1 MLSFFRTRRRKRI
14 LAERFPDTWERI
26 IHENVPHTRHLNGS
40 ERQALYDT
48 VQVFVAE
55 KNFEGAGGLE
65 MTDEIRVTIAAQACL
80 LLLGIPHNYYRNV
93 RSIIVYP
100 STVVAPRQERSVFD
114 PRVMVE
120 EQGQPILG
128 QAILHGPVIL
138 VWDAALKGGR
148 HQRDGHNVIFHEFA
162 HKLDMLDGSIDGAPP
177 LRDREEYR
185 DYVDTCNHE
194 YQRLQEELSHGR
206 ISFLDEYGATNPA
219 EFFAVATEQFFE
231 RPLPMIREAPE
242 LYRVLKDYY
251 QQDPAERESR

>member
-1 MLSFFRTRRRKRI
+1 MLQFFRNRRRKRI
-14 LAERFPDTWERI
+14 LAERFPSAWEQI
-26 IHENVPHTRHLNGS
+26 IDENVPHTRHLNAS
-40 ERQALYDT
+40 ERQALYNM

-55 KNFEGAGGLE
+55 KNFEGVGGLE

-80 LLLGIPHNYYRNV
+80 LLLGLPHNYYRNV
-93 RSIIVYP
+93 KSIIVYP
-100 STVVAPRQERSVFD
+100 STVVAPRQARSVFD
-114 PRVMVE
+114 PSVMVE
-120 EQGQPILG
+120 EEDQPILG

-185 DYVDTCNHE
+185 DYVDTCNQE
-194 YQRLQEELSHGR
+194 YQRLQKELSQGKR
-206 ISFLDEYGATNPA
+206 SFLDEYGSTNPA

-231 RPLPMIREAPE
+231 RPLPMMREAPK